1 MLTELGPLG
10 ATVHGKKNGWGVTRL
25 TVEGRKT
32 TLVRKEA
39 FLLQRSLYLAL
50 FCVGGELIQSSA
62 RVILLDEMKLCQLLR
77 KKHWSSLGFTEINRG
92 LWSKNST
99 RKRWDLIISYPCLW
113 RDDSC
118 LGRSPKPFAP
128 LHPLKGL
135 PRRRPCKSPERTK
148 PNPAG
153 LSAETVVFLWW
164 NLVLGDEIL
173 KLLSLDAS
181 IPMFE
186 D

>member
-39 FLLQRSLYLAL
+39 LLLQRSLYLAL

-62 RVILLDEMKLCQLLR
+62 RVILLDELKLCQLLR

>member
-10 ATVHGKKNGWGVTRL
+10 ATVHGKK
-25 TVEGRKT
+25 TVGESQDWQLKVEKQPWSGKRHFSCSDPYT
-32 TLVRKEA
+32 WHFSVL
-39 FLLQRSLYLAL
+39 
-50 FCVGGELIQSSA
+50 GGKLIQSSA

-153 LSAETVVFLWW
+153 LSAETVVFRWW